1 MKRTCCILLR
11 STYVNCIFK
20 DLLSMHLCNILYVS
34 TYCILLLLICMAK
47 KGEKVISSIQIINIP
62 FSARRT
68 LGIWA
73 WWGRNRSQSIGTFRN
88 IGGGIQI
95 QKSKIYFEVALK
107 IECRNMPWSQCFNQ
121 NLISRTGWTT
131 LGTAIMV
138 QAALDTRAAN
148 TTMAG
153 PKVVQPL
160 NFWLKH
166 CDQNIFLHPILSA
179 TSFK

>member
-1 MKRTCCILLR
+1 MLVLTV
-11 STYVNCIFK
+11 YYYY
-20 DLLSMHLCNILYVS
+20 LYVWQRRE
-34 TYCILLLLICMAK
+34 K
-47 KGEKVISSIQIINIP
+47 KVISSIQIINIP

-121 NLISRTGWTT
+121 NLISWTGWTT
-131 LGTAIMV
+131 LAPAV
-138 QAALDTRAAN
+138 
-148 TTMAG
+148 
-153 PKVVQPL
+153 VVQSHWL
-160 NFWLKH
+160 INFWLKH

>member
-1 MKRTCCILLR
+1 
-11 STYVNCIFK
+11 
-20 DLLSMHLCNILYVS
+20 MHLCNILYVS

-121 NLISRTGWTT
+121 NLISWTGWTT
-131 LGTAIMV
+131 LGPAV
-138 QAALDTRAAN
+138 VG

-153 PKVVQPL
+153 SEVVHPVGL
-160 NFWLKH
+160 IKFWLKH
-166 CDQNIFLHPILSA
+166 CGHCGHSIMSA